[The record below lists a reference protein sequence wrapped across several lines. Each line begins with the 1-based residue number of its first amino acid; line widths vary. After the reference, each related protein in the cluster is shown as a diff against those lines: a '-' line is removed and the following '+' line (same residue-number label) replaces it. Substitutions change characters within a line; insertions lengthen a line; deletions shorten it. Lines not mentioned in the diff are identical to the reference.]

1 MCDETNASAAGS
13 QDPRP
18 SETGSLLSLSRLID
32 LAGEC
37 MAVLDLE
44 GRVVLVNAA
53 WKLALGIEVV
63 AGAPAEGLLRPED
76 REAWRE
82 AWARLGPDAQLSV
95 TARVRGG
102 EAPLLWSLRRSDA
115 EQVVYVAGRAAPMEA
130 QLQRSAVHLEVLRS
144 VVANVPL
151 VLFAVDTRGQII
163 LLEGRGLAAVGLE
176 PHIFDPRADARTPGK
191 SAFDVF
197 AGIPSLLDGVRRALA
212 GAALRGVF
220 EFLDR
225 SFETW
230 TAPFNDSRGRLQG
243 VIGVA
248 SDVTESVRSDRRLR
262 DLNDKLGAARDEAIE
277 ASRAKSAFLANMSH
291 ELRTPLNAIIGYSEI
306 AQDELRGHAAREGE
320 GKGPLTQ
327 LGNDV
332 QKIHVAGTHLLGI
345 ISDILDLSKIEA
357 GRMELHIES
366 FAVQTMIDDV
376 VATAQRLVSQNGN
389 NFEVRAAPELGEM
402 TADLTKVRQILF
414 NLLSN
419 AAKFTEHGTV
429 TLEVGRAPALEGE
442 SEPGFEFA
450 VSDSGIGM
458 SPEQKDRLFQSF
470 YQGDSSTTRKYGGT
484 GLGLAISRRFAQM
497 MSGEITVQSSLGSG
511 STFRV
516 RLPAVIRGHLGV
528 EEASVPGRTG
538 QAPAEVVV
546 TPQAMLVIDDD
557 PNVYD
562 MMERILS
569 REGLDV
575 YGAATGKEGLALARR
590 LKPVVIAL
598 DIMMPGMD
606 GWSVLQAIRADPE
619 LADTRVVIVSMLD
632 EKPLGMALGADDYLT
647 KPLRREQLL
656 GCIQRLVPV
665 RDGYI
670 LIVEDDESLRE
681 LLQRTLI
688 EEGWSVRIAATGRA
702 ALDLIEQSRPGLI
715 LLDLRIPEI
724 DGFDVIA
731 SIRSRPEFVRVP
743 ITVMTALDLSRDD
756 WERLT
761 GRVEQVIQKGLY
773 SRNRLMR
780 EVRRLA
786 AHFVV
791 R

>member
-1 MCDETNASAAGS
+1 MRDETNVPAAGS
-13 QDPRP
+13 QASPASP
-18 SETGSLLSLSRLID
+18 SSPSHGTGPGPSLSRLID
-32 LAGEC
+32 LASEC

-53 WKLALGIEVV
+53 WRQALGSEVV
-63 AGAPAEGLLRPED
+63 AGAPVEGLLRPED

-82 AWARLGPDAQLSV
+82 AWARLGPDARLSV

-102 EAPLLWSLRRSDA
+102 DAPLLWSLHRSDA
-115 EQVVYVAGRAAPMEA
+115 ELVVYAAGRAAPVEA

-151 VLFAVDTRGQII
+151 VLFAVDTRGQIV

-225 SFETW
+225 SFETY
-230 TAPFNDSRGRLQG
+230 TAPFSDSRGHLQG

-262 DLNDKLGAARDEAIE
+262 DLNEKLEAARDEAIE

-306 AQDELRGHAAREGE
+306 AQDELRSHAAREADGR
-320 GKGPLTQ
+320 GPLAQ

-357 GRMELHIES
+357 GRMELHIETFS
-366 FAVQTMIDDV
+366 VQNMIDDV
-376 VATAQRLVSQNGN
+376 VATAQRLVAQNGN
-389 NFEVRAAPELGEM
+389 VFEVRAAPELGEM

-419 AAKFTEHGTV
+419 SAKFTERGAV
-429 TLEVGRAPALEGE
+429 TLEVGKAAAESGEGE
-442 SEPGFEFA
+442 QVFEFC

-458 SPEQKDRLFQSF
+458 SQEQKDRLFQSF

-497 MSGEITVQSSLGSG
+497 MGGEITVQSSLGSG
-511 STFRV
+511 SKFFV

-528 EEASVPGRTG
+528 EETTAPGRSA
-538 QAPAEVVV
+538 APADVVAA
-546 TPQAMLVIDDD
+546 PQAMLVIDDD

-575 YGAATGKEGLALARR
+575 YGAATGKEGLAL
-590 LKPVVIAL
+590 
-598 DIMMPGMD
+598 
-606 GWSVLQAIRADPE
+606 
-619 LADTRVVIVSMLD
+619 
-632 EKPLGMALGADDYLT
+632 
-647 KPLRREQLL
+647 
-656 GCIQRLVPV
+656 
-665 RDGYI
+665 
-670 LIVEDDESLRE
+670 
-681 LLQRTLI
+681 
-688 EEGWSVRIAATGRA
+688 
-702 ALDLIEQSRPGLI
+702 
-715 LLDLRIPEI
+715 
-724 DGFDVIA
+724 
-731 SIRSRPEFVRVP
+731 
-743 ITVMTALDLSRDD
+743 
-756 WERLT
+756 
-761 GRVEQVIQKGLY
+761 
-773 SRNRLMR
+773 
-780 EVRRLA
+780 
-786 AHFVV
+786 
-791 R
+791 

>member
-1 MCDETNASAAGS
+1 MTGPAAEHTWSFTLALDAELRIFGADPRLCERLGCDPAALEGQGLDELFSARDRKGQRQFYEAMSRADEAGLDLLISLEVGGREVLTRLQMAPRGAGWVAQIEPLTADGNLVYQLFSAQERWAHIVKRSTEGVVVLDPEGRIVDSNASFFELMQFRSPHGVIL
-13 QDPRP
+13 
-18 SETGSLLSLSRLID
+18 SE
-32 LAGEC
+32 E
-37 MAVLDLE
+37 
-44 GRVVLVNAA
+44 
-53 WKLALGIEVV
+53 
-63 AGAPAEGLLRPED
+63 
-76 REAWRE
+76 
-82 AWARLGPDAQLSV
+82 
-95 TARVRGG
+95 
-102 EAPLLWSLRRSDA
+102 
-115 EQVVYVAGRAAPMEA
+115 
-130 QLQRSAVHLEVLRS
+130 
-144 VVANVPL
+144 
-151 VLFAVDTRGQII
+151 
-163 LLEGRGLAAVGLE
+163 
-176 PHIFDPRADARTPGK
+176 
-191 SAFDVF
+191 
-197 AGIPSLLDGVRRALA
+197 
-212 GAALRGVF
+212 ALRGRPLRPLLAGQGEGLGPLGEHLAGPAAARERF
-220 EFLDR
+220 TAALAWGDRWLDV
-225 SFETW
+225 
-230 TAPFNDSRGRLQG
+230 TATPLQLPVRGFVG
-243 VIGVA
+243 VCVTIR
-248 SDVTESVRSDRRLR
+248 DVTERRQAESLLRQKEAAEAASV
-262 DLNDKLGAARDEAIE
+262 
-277 ASRAKSAFLANMSH
+277 AKSRFLANMSH

-306 AQDELRGHAAREGE
+306 AQDELRTQATRESDAR
-320 GKGPLTQ
+320 GPLGQ
-327 LGNDV
+327 LCTDV

-357 GRMELHIES
+357 GRMELHIET
-366 FAVQTMIDDV
+366 FAVQAMLEDV
-376 VATAQRLVSQNGN
+376 VATAERLVAQNGN
-389 NFEVRAAPELGEM
+389 KFEVRAAPELGEM

-419 AAKFTEHGTV
+419 AAKFTERGSV
-429 TLEVGRAPALEGE
+429 ILQVQRGPAPVVAGAETGDAGEGVE
-442 SEPGFEFA
+442 GLEFA

-458 SPEQKDRLFQSF
+458 SQEQKDRLFQTF

-497 MSGEITVQSSLGSG
+497 MGGEISVQSSLGSG

-528 EEASVPGRTG
+528 EEAVVPGRTG
-538 QAPAEVVV
+538 AALAEAVP

-575 YGAATGKEGLALARR
+575 YGAATGKEGLALARK

-619 LADTRVVIVSMLD
+619 LSDTRVVIVSMLD

-656 GCIQRLVPV
+656 ASIQRLVPV

-688 EEGWSVRIAATGRA
+688 EEGWSVRIAETGRA
-702 ALDLIEQSRPGLI
+702 ALDMIEQSRPGLI

-731 SIRSRPEFVRVP
+731 SIRGRPEFVRVP

-786 AHFVV
+786 AHFVG

>member
-1 MCDETNASAAGS
+1 MRGSMRDATNTEG
-13 QDPRP
+13 PM
-18 SETGSLLSLSRLID
+18 LSLRRLID
-32 LAGEC
+32 LASEC

-44 GRVVLVNAA
+44 GKLVVANVA
-53 WKLALGIEVV
+53 WRQALGCEPEI
-63 AGAPAEGLLRPED
+63 GAAVEGQLRPED
-76 REAWRE
+76 REGWRE
-82 AWARLGPDAQLSV
+82 AWSRLGPDAQLSV
-95 TARVRGG
+95 VARLRGSDVS
-102 EAPLLWSLRRSDA
+102 LLWNLRRSDA
-115 EQVVYVAGRAAPMEA
+115 EQVVYVAGRLAPVEA
-130 QLQRSAVHLEVLRS
+130 EVQRGAVHLEVLRS

-176 PHIFDPRADARTPGK
+176 AHMWDPRSSESRGPSK

-197 AGIPSLLDGVRRALA
+197 AGIPPLLDGVRRALT
-212 GAALRGVF
+212 GAALRGAF

-230 TAPFNDSRGRLQG
+230 TAPFSDSRGRMQG

-248 SDVTESVRSDRRLR
+248 SDVTENVRSERRLR
-262 DLNDKLGAARDEAIE
+262 DLNEKLEMARDEAIE

-306 AQDELRGHAAREGE
+306 AQDELNTPGG
-320 GKGPLTQ
+320 GGSGQ
-327 LGNDV
+327 LSTDV

-357 GRMELHIES
+357 GRMELHLES
-366 FAVQTMIDDV
+366 FPVATMIADV
-376 VATAQRLVSQNGN
+376 VATAQRLVAQNDN
-389 NFEVRAAPELGEM
+389 HFEVTSAPELGDM

-429 TLEVGRAPALEGE
+429 TLAVTRTTHGE
-442 SEPGFEFA
+442 DSTPCFEFS
-450 VSDSGIGM
+450 VRDSGIGM
-458 SPEQKDRLFQSF
+458 SPEQKDRLFQTF

-497 MSGEITVQSSLGSG
+497 MGGEISVTSSVGSG

-516 RLPAVIRGHLGV
+516 RLPVQ
-528 EEASVPGRTG
+528 G
-538 QAPAEVVV
+538 QGQVLDAATPSRSAAAAPEVVT

-619 LADTRVVIVSMLD
+619 LAGTRVVIVSMLD

-656 GCIQRLVPV
+656 ACIQRLVPV

-670 LIVEDDESLRE
+670 LIVEDDEALRE

-688 EEGWSVRIAATGRA
+688 EEGWSVRIAETGRA
-702 ALDLIEQSRPGLI
+702 ALDMIEQSRPGLI

-743 ITVMTALDLSRDD
+743 ITVMTALDLGRED

-786 AHFVV
+786 AHFVKH
-791 R
+791 

>member
-1 MCDETNASAAGS
+1 MRDATNTEG
-13 QDPRP
+13 Q
-18 SETGSLLSLSRLID
+18 TLSLRRLID
-32 LAGEC
+32 LSSEC

-44 GRVVLVNAA
+44 GRLVVANVA
-53 WKLALGIEVV
+53 WRQALGGEPEL
-63 AGAPAEGLLRPED
+63 GSSAESQLRPED

-82 AWARLGPDAQLSV
+82 AWSRLGPDAQLSV
-95 TARVRGG
+95 AARLRGSDVW
-102 EAPLLWSLRRSDA
+102 LLWTLRRSDA
-115 EQVVYVAGRAAPMEA
+115 EQVVYVAGRVAPAEA
-130 QLQRSAVHLEVLRS
+130 EVQRSAVHLEVLRS

-176 PHIFDPRADARTPGK
+176 AHLWDPRSSESRGPSK

-197 AGIPSLLDGVRRALA
+197 AGIPPLLDGVRRALT
-212 GAALRGVF
+212 GAALRGAF

-230 TAPFNDSRGRLQG
+230 TAPFTDSRGRMQG

-248 SDVTESVRSDRRLR
+248 TDVTENVRSERRLR
-262 DLNDKLGAARDEAIE
+262 DLNEKLETARDEAIE

-291 ELRTPLNAIIGYSEI
+291 ELRTPLTAIIGYSEI
-306 AQDELRGHAAREGE
+306 AQDELNGPGGGSGGGPGAA
-320 GKGPLTQ
+320 LQ
-327 LGNDV
+327 LSTDV

-357 GRMELHIES
+357 GRMELHLET
-366 FAVQTMIDDV
+366 FPVELMIADV
-376 VATAQRLVSQNGN
+376 VATAQRLVAQNDN
-389 NFEVRAAPELGEM
+389 RFEVCAASGLGEM

-429 TLEVGRAPALEGE
+429 TLEVTRTAGSGGEGE
-442 SEPGFEFA
+442 GAGPWFEFS
-450 VSDSGIGM
+450 VRDSGIGM
-458 SPEQKDRLFQSF
+458 SPDQKDRLFQTF

-484 GLGLAISRRFAQM
+484 GLGLAISRRFCQM
-497 MSGEITVQSSLGSG
+497 MAGEIGVESAPGTG

-516 RLPAVIRGHLGV
+516 RLPVEGQGTVIDATTSPRGGASAPEAVS
-528 EEASVPGRTG
+528 A
-538 QAPAEVVV
+538 
-546 TPQAMLVIDDD
+546 PQAMLVIDDD

-656 GCIQRLVPV
+656 ASIQRLVPV

-670 LIVEDDESLRE
+670 LIVEDDEALRE

-688 EEGWSVRIAATGRA
+688 EEGWSVRIAETGRA

-743 ITVMTALDLSRDD
+743 ITVMTALDLGRED